1 MKGTDIKIYR
11 CFVILSIFGIAMG
24 FLEAIVVVYLRQ
36 IYYPHGFCFPLSPIP
51 LKMLSVECLREITTI
66 IMLAAV
72 AFITGRNFLQKFSY
86 FLYTFAIWDLF
97 YYAGLKLLLN
107 WPQSFLTWD
116 ILFLIPV
123 VWIAPVLAPVICS
136 LTMILLA
143 GCVVFLQEKGYIVKL
158 KLYEWGLILLG
169 VFIIFFTFIWDYSQI
184 IIQGG
189 FLSSFLTLA
198 NNEHFQ
204 QIILR
209 YEPTEYNWYLFALGE
224 FFVLCALLSMLRRTK
239 YFFSPR

>member
-1 MKGTDIKIYR
+1 MKGTDIKIHRY
-11 CFVILSIFGIAMG
+11 FVILSIFGIAMG

-36 IYYPHGFCFPLSPIP
+36 IYYPNGFCFPLSPIP

-66 IMLAAV
+66 IMLAAA
-72 AFITGRNFLQKFSY
+72 AFITGRNFLQNFFY

-158 KLYEWGLILLG
+158 KLHEWGLILLG
-169 VFIIFFTFIWDYSQI
+169 GFIIFFTFIWDYSQI

-209 YEPTEYNWYLFALGE
+209 YEPTEYNWHLFALGE
-224 FFVLCALLSMLRRTK
+224 FFVLCALLLMLRRTK